1 MSANGTNDIIIDH
14 DSFHH
19 AELRDD
25 DLDSN
30 SFIGGTFLKPDG
42 KSALPLSSTVLGPI
56 PTKVFCTDENVNG
69 SEKRFEPV
77 LPTINDETHLM
88 RSHKSNVSST
98 EVHRSRVY
106 QNQEET
112 PSSTLAQASRSFTN
126 SDSALPLSYVGTC
139 KVPRAPSLPLSSTSR
154 CSISSEAKTT
164 PPAVPTRT
172 TSSPQKCASKEAPL
186 RLVGLHGQLFI
197 GREWVFEKICQWI
210 TYSKLL
216 TSASESTKPRC
227 DETRN
232 ILESVCTMILIGG
245 PGTGKT
251 AIYERIIEARKV
263 IDCDSDK
270 LTPEHSGVLFPNCQL
285 LAENLLAHHACSSQF
300 VASLN
305 LPRLILSFRDQL
317 MHRDDAVGDFY
328 RRKLSENGGRLN
340 RLFTSARLCTFP
352 DEVLSEG
359 VFRPLADLDPTLL
372 HGNKLFFLVDAVDEC
387 LRLNQTSEVRVPP
400 GLMDVRCPHK
410 RSSQISSA
418 SERTDPQLEQLS
430 ADLQNC
436 AKLEQGWVS
445 LNVLELLAVNHLF
458 LPPWIGILVTC
469 RREHHALIR
478 RLFLCSATL
487 VIDDLHCPFVTRDLG
502 GYVFERLKCELVL
515 QATFTANELGQESL
529 QMLQVKSNAS
539 FLYLQIVLNAVAQC
553 WLTPDFIKCIPGT
566 LSGLFLW
573 LCQRLLSPL
582 VDGYTP
588 MLMAIK
594 PILSLILASPRPL
607 TLLEIDNIL
616 QVNSLNTNGRDIWK
630 HILSLPYFIKH
641 DFPEYLGLQP
651 KQWLSLLD
659 CAELERERVVA
670 FAHSSFRDWLL
681 DVKYSTPIY
690 ACSPREGHTLLAL
703 AALHQIR
710 QIPSLS
716 SSFTWDILF
725 NFTRSTLCNST
736 NALLQI
742 TNALKDVELDFSADT
757 LGNLDCWMFIHDP
770 IIVHCSFA
778 GSSISQL
785 IEDALNDEHRQHR
798 TNTPSTDTKSAALK
812 AAATPTCGRSSGGM
826 ALPHKDVASG
836 KHKPSTTAVTPV
848 LMASSDK
855 ISLIGQ
861 LCTAAFQGKLE
872 VVRTILKNEL
882 VDIEMRDAAG
892 STPLVLASRQG
903 HTAIVRELLQANAR
917 LDQVDQD
924 GWSALRSAAWGGHKG
939 K

>member
-1 MSANGTNDIIIDH
+1 
-14 DSFHH
+14 
-19 AELRDD
+19 
-25 DLDSN
+25 
-30 SFIGGTFLKPDG
+30 
-42 KSALPLSSTVLGPI
+42 
-56 PTKVFCTDENVNG
+56 
-69 SEKRFEPV
+69 
-77 LPTINDETHLM
+77 
-88 RSHKSNVSST
+88 
-98 EVHRSRVY
+98 
-106 QNQEET
+106 
-112 PSSTLAQASRSFTN
+112 
-126 SDSALPLSYVGTC
+126 
-139 KVPRAPSLPLSSTSR
+139 
-154 CSISSEAKTT
+154 
-164 PPAVPTRT
+164 
-172 TSSPQKCASKEAPL
+172 
-186 RLVGLHGQLFI
+186 I
-197 GREWVFEKICQWI
+197 GREWIFEKICQWI
-210 TYSKLL
+210 TPSKSP
-216 TSASESTKPRC
+216 TSVSESTKPRS
-227 DETRN
+227 DETRH
-232 ILESVCTMILIGG
+232 LFESACSMILMGG

-263 IDCDSDK
+263 VDCESEK

-305 LPRLILSFRDQL
+305 VPRLILSFRDQI
-317 MHRDDAVGDFY
+317 MQRDDAVGDLY
-328 RRKLSENGGRLN
+328 RRKLAENGGRLN

-359 VFRPLADLDPTLL
+359 VFKPLADLDPTLL

-400 GLMDVRCPHK
+400 GWMDARCPHK
-410 RSSQISSA
+410 RGSQISSG

-436 AKLEQGWVS
+436 TKLEQGWVS

-458 LPPWIGILVTC
+458 LPPWI
-469 RREHHALIR
+469 
-478 RLFLCSATL
+478 

-515 QATFTANELGQESL
+515 QATFTANELGQEAL

-588 MLMAIK
+588 MLMAVK

-616 QVNSLNTNGRDIWK
+616 HVNSLNTNGRDVWK

-641 DFPEYLGLQP
+641 DFPEYLALQP

-742 TNALKDVELDFSADT
+742 TSALKDVELDF
-757 LGNLDCWMFIHDP
+757 
-770 IIVHCSFA
+770 
-778 GSSISQL
+778 
-785 IEDALNDEHRQHR
+785 
-798 TNTPSTDTKSAALK
+798 
-812 AAATPTCGRSSGGM
+812 
-826 ALPHKDVASG
+826 
-836 KHKPSTTAVTPV
+836 
-848 LMASSDK
+848 
-855 ISLIGQ
+855 
-861 LCTAAFQGKLE
+861 
-872 VVRTILKNEL
+872 
-882 VDIEMRDAAG
+882 
-892 STPLVLASRQG
+892 
-903 HTAIVRELLQANAR
+903 
-917 LDQVDQD
+917 
-924 GWSALRSAAWGGHKG
+924 
-939 K
+939 